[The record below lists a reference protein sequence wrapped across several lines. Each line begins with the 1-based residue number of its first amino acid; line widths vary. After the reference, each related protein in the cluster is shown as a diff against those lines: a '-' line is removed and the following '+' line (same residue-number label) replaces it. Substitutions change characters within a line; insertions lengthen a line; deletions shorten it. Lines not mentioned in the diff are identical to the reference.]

1 MQNNSHHE
9 TLIHQHPLSIGQN
22 LYTGRRK
29 PRKYKED
36 TGVQGGLRGLHV
48 GGNQNEVLGTTLITC
63 KESQPIKEPQVTP
76 LPAPS
81 ILIG

>member
-1 MQNNSHHE
+1 M
-9 TLIHQHPLSIGQN
+9 
-22 LYTGRRK
+22 YTGRRK

-36 TGVQGGLRGLHV
+36 TGVQGGLRGLHI

-76 LPAPS
+76 LQAPS
-81 ILIG
+81 ILLG